1 MVQYQQSSDDCSI
14 FTNQTI
20 YSQFAMCLKMVIENV
35 YSKFIQQFE
44 LNNKSE
50 IIIIIIIIISIII
63 IIIIIRPVIIIII
76 ICFNGLNTEF
86 CIN

>member
-1 MVQYQQSSDDCSI
+1 MQYQQSSDDCSI

-50 IIIIIIIIISIII
+50 IIIIIIIISII

>member
-1 MVQYQQSSDDCSI
+1 
-14 FTNQTI
+14 
-20 YSQFAMCLKMVIENV
+20 MCLKMVIENV

-50 IIIIIIIIISIII
+50 IIIIIIIISII